1 MFFILITYVIDN
13 ACYSR
18 FSSLLLNNGV
28 GNASSLVESDMDL
41 RFTFSQK
48 CCLCT
53 RKFKTFSAIQ
63 KHAEQKHTAE
73 AVRALDVVFLDNKQ
87 NEARVP
93 QQVPHAV
100 NRRSRDFKAG
110 YLLRLAGLTE
120 QINASLNPRLRGK

>member
-13 ACYSR
+13 VFYSR
-18 FSSLLLNNGV
+18 FSSLILNNGV
-28 GNASSLVESDMDL
+28 GNASSLVESGMDL

-53 RKFKTFSAIQ
+53 GKFKTFSAIQ

-73 AVRALDVVFLDNKQ
+73 AVRALDVVFLDKE

-93 QQVPHAV
+93 EIKAI
-100 NRRSRDFKAG
+100 NRRSRDFKEG
-110 YLLRLAGLTE
+110 YLLWLAGLTE